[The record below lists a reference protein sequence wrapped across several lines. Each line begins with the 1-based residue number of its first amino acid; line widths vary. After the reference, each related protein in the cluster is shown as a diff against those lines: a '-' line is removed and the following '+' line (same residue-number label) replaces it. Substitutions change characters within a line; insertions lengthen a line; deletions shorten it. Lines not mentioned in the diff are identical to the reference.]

1 MLPFV
6 DSELDDYD
14 EVDENEDSMISD
26 SEIFIKEETLVSRTY
41 LLDRKTGVIS
51 SYIDE
56 LDAVVQS
63 VYKMLNT
70 ERFESVVY
78 SWDYGI
84 ELMDLIGEDFDY
96 INEQLELRIE
106 ECLLQDER
114 IIEVSD
120 FDIKQNKENIV
131 ANFVITTIFG
141 EVEIT
146 KEVM

>member
-1 MLPFV
+1 MLPYI
-6 DSELDDYD
+6 DSDIEND
-14 EVDENEDSMISD
+14 EVDNDEASMVSD
-26 SEIFIKEETLVSRTY
+26 SEIYMEETTYVSRTY
-41 LLDRKTGVIS
+41 LLDRKTGIRS

-70 ERFESVVY
+70 ERFESVVH

-84 ELMDLIGEDFDY
+84 ELLDLVGEDFDY
-96 INEQLELRIE
+96 INEQLESRIE